1 MNKTTFV
8 EFFSAKINALLG
20 LAMRVV
26 DVVQHKV
33 LSDYISIFAKKNA
46 KNQKSLNN
54 TFIRLFSYYNLKTNK
69 LWK

>member
-8 EFFSAKINALLG
+8 EFFSAKINC
-20 LAMRVV
+20 LAGWAMSGV
-26 DVVQHKV
+26 DVVQHIV
-33 LSDYISIFAKKNA
+33 LLDYISIFARKNA